1 MKLSYL
7 SYILYK
13 FSNWGV
19 SMSMIDVYVKE
30 DVTCIEGTIR
40 RPDKNDRKIY
50 SYLVDGMLI
59 DTGAKWLEDE
69 YISFYKNHSIDLVTL
84 THSHEDHTGNASW
97 LQQHQNVPIYVH
109 PYGISTCAQPCPYP
123 KYRQTAWGVRD
134 AFNALPLG
142 ETIKSR
148 SKEWK
153 VIYTP
158 GHADDHIS
166 LLDEET
172 GRLFS
177 GDIYVAP
184 KTKLIME
191 SESIPILMNSIRT
204 LLSYDFEAM
213 FCAHAGYIQNGKEM
227 LQKKLDYLENLC
239 GEVKQLHEEG
249 HSIAEINTKLFPKKY
264 PIVTVS
270 EGQWDSMHIVT
281 SIISSLPKR
290 LWNFSN
296 H

>member
-1 MKLSYL
+1 
-7 SYILYK
+7 
-13 FSNWGV
+13 
-19 SMSMIDVYVKE
+19 MIDVYVKE

-40 RPDKNDRKIY
+40 RSDRDDRKIY

-59 DTGAKWLEDE
+59 DTGAKWLENE
-69 YISFYKNHSIDLVTL
+69 LVSFYENHSIELVTL

-97 LQQHQNVPIYVH
+97 LQQNQNVPIYVH
-109 PYGISTCAQPCPYP
+109 PIGISTCAQPCPYP
-123 KYRQTAWGVRD
+123 KYRQVAWGVRD

-142 ETIKSR
+142 DMIQSR

-158 GHADDHIS
+158 GHADDHVS

-177 GDIYVAP
+177 GDIYVTP
-184 KTKLIME
+184 RTKVIME
-191 SESIPILMNSIRT
+191 NESIPILMSSIRT
-204 LLSYDFEAM
+204 LLSHDFEAM
-213 FCAHAGYIQNGKEM
+213 FCAHAGYIQNGREM

-239 GEVKQLHEEG
+239 GEVKHLHEEG
-249 HSIAEINTKLFPKKY
+249 RSIAEINTMLFPKKY

-270 EGQWDSMHIVT
+270 EGQWDSVHIVT
-281 SIISSLPKR
+281 SIISALPKR
-290 LWNFSN
+290 LWNFST